1 MKLHIVSLTQREK
14 DKLKTLLRTGL
25 HPAVVIQR
33 AQILL
38 KADRQLKDKV
48 IAEHLDCAAEHVA
61 QIRRRYCK
69 YSLERALFD
78 APRSGRPAVFR
89 EKDKAGIVALAC
101 TKAPQGYSH
110 WTLDLLV
117 EAADKEKI
125 KMGRTKIWTIMKES
139 DLKPWREKNVVHS
152 KTQRRIQKTNGRCY

>member
-1 MKLHIVSLTQREK
+1 MKFHVVSLTKKEK
-14 DKLKTLLRTGL
+14 EELNTLLHTGS

-48 IAEHLDCAAEHVA
+48 IAEHLDCTVEHVA
-61 QIRRRYCK
+61 RIRQRYCK

-78 APRSGRPAVFR
+78 AQRSGRPVVFR
-89 EKDKAGIVALAC
+89 MKEKANIVALAC
-101 TKAPQGYSH
+101 TEAPKGYSH

-117 EAADKEKI
+117 EEAKKEKI
-125 KMGRTKIWTIMKES
+125 KMGRTKVWTIMKENE
-139 DLKPWREKNVVHS
+139 LKPWREKNVVRS
-152 KTQRRIQKTNGRCY
+152 KVNR